1 MKKQLQL
8 EQLQL
13 EQLLHDEQDDVLEQ
27 DEDELHDVDELE
39 LHDEDDELEQ
49 DDEQDDEDRLEDAL
63 LIVTFIE
70 SLTALCICVNIPL
83 TSVVLISESVVVYA
97 PNDFVTTLALVPVFL
112 YAGIKVDTAYLSI
125 LLTILADAFMSIFSA
140 NLVESKPTD
149 DISTDLIVADVAL
162 PSIGLLRGVV

>member
-27 DEDELHDVDELE
+27 DEDELQDVDEDE

-70 SLTALCICVNIPL
+70 SLTAFCICVNIPL
-83 TSVVLISESVVVYA
+83 TSVVLTSESVVVYA

-112 YAGIKVDTAYLSI
+112 YAGIKVDTAYLNT
-125 LLTILADAFMSIFSA
+125 LLTILADAFVSIFSA